1 MGNYLIRRLLVSIP
15 TLLVISLVVFAI
27 LELSPAD
34 PVGNLPLTIPPEV
47 REQIREAMGV
57 NDPFIVKFVK
67 WLQQFMVNEPLN
79 IFEELTGLNLAPP
92 LSLTAGDL
100 VSPGAAGYEALA
112 SSLADEVDSTGRSII
127 LEGQAQE
134 LFRSDRQYFLIDG
147 SDSPRFLNELANS
160 TVGRELSKDN
170 VEVLE
175 DELLPLRQSR
185 LRYLSWQTRSPIIDL
200 VIERTPQTLWV
211 VGISYLAAI
220 FIAVPIGVIQ
230 AYRQYSNF
238 DRFSTIF
245 ATIGFSVPTF
255 FIGLLFIYL
264 FSVQLGWFPSIYDTT
279 HVVTDFESFLFQFR
293 QSIMPVTV
301 LALFYMALLS
311 RHTRSSMLENLKLDY
326 VRTARAKGI
335 AERRVVGHHALR
347 NSLIPVVTLIAL
359 GIPGVFQGAII
370 TEQIFRVNGLGQ
382 LLIIAIQGGDL
393 PTVQTLTFIFA
404 VLNVF
409 FNIVADLLYAVLDP
423 RIRYT

>member
-1 MGNYLIRRLLVSIP
+1 MGQYLVRRLLISIP

-57 NDPFIVKFVK
+57 NDPFLVKFAK
-67 WLQQFMVNEPLN
+67 WLRQFMVNEPLN
-79 IFEELTGLNLAPP
+79 IFEEITGLNFAPP
-92 LSLTAGDL
+92 LSLAHEDL
-100 VSPGAAGYEALA
+100 INTGEEGYGELA
-112 SSLADEVDSTGRSII
+112 SSLSADIQSTGRSVI
-127 LEGQAQE
+127 LDGQAQE
-134 LFRSDRQYFLIDG
+134 LFRSDRQFFLE
-147 SDSPRFLNELANS
+147 DSSNSPLFLNEFANG
-160 TVGRELSKDN
+160 TVGRELSNDN
-170 VEVLE
+170 VDVP
-175 DELLPLRQSR
+175 DGELLPLHKSR

-211 VGISYLAAI
+211 VGLSYLAAI
-220 FIAVPIGVIQ
+220 FVAVPIGVIQ

-238 DRFSTIF
+238 DRFSTVF
-245 ATIGFSVPTF
+245 ATVGFSVPTF
-255 FIGLLFIYL
+255 FIGLLFIYF

-279 HVVTDFESFLFQFR
+279 HVVTDLDSFLFQMR

-326 VRTARAKGI
+326 VRTARSKGI

-409 FNIVADLLYAVLDP
+409 FNIVADVLYAVLDP